1 MKDDAGR
8 LQDILEAIQNIRKYA
23 ERGRNAFESE
33 ELIQIWIAHHIQII
47 GEAASHLSEEFMNR
61 HPSIP
66 WKDIIGMRNIIVHD
80 YFGID
85 CDVVW
90 QVVEK
95 DIPKLKR
102 RIEQIITSDGGA
114 HP

>member
-33 ELIQIWIAHHIQII
+33 ELIQIWITHHIQII
-47 GEAASHLSEEFMNR
+47 GKAASRLSLELMRR
-61 HPSIP
+61 HPAVP

-95 DIPKLKR
+95 DILELKR
-102 RIEQIITSDGGA
+102 RIEQIITSDNSI
-114 HP
+114 HS